1 MVLGLLRMAG
11 KLALKTPAGKKA
23 AKNIF
28 NKIKM
33 KDAKKYILDP
43 AKKATKKK
51 VKTNLKP
58 VKKLGI
64 TTGTGTTVA
73 SNVKNKKRK

>member
-1 MVLGLLRMAG
+1 
-11 KLALKTPAGKKA
+11 
-23 AKNIF
+23 
-28 NKIKM
+28 M

-64 TTGTGTTVA
+64 TTGTGTTCRKSTDSGNMVR
-73 SNVKNKKRK
+73 KRWENIINR